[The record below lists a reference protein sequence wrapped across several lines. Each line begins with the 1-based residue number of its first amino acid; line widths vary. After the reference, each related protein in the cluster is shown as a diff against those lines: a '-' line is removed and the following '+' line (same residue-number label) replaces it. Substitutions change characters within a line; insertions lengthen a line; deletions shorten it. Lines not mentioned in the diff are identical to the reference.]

1 MDPDESSF
9 DLVIEGTGLTES
21 IVAAAAAWA
30 GNRVLHVDA
39 NTLYGS
45 HWAAMSLDQLE
56 SWVQVNSGNS
66 KHLQISLNTETTPYH
81 SATLTRSPNSGP
93 STPSLQAS
101 RAYSLDLSPH
111 LLYCSSDLIACL
123 ANTKLSE
130 YLEFKALEHIFIFQS
145 TTGMDPNLQ
154 RVPTSREEV
163 FTSSLSLQEKH
174 KLMKFLNFAMS
185 AISFGLSPRQA
196 LIQTQMKH

>member
-9 DLVIEGTGLTES
+9 ALVIEGTGLTES

-30 GNRVLHVDA
+30 GKRVLHVDA

-56 SWVQVNSGNS
+56 SWVQLNSGTS
-66 KHLQISLNTETTPYH
+66 KYLQTSLNTETTPYR
-81 SATLTRSPNSGP
+81 SATFTRSPNSGP

-123 ANTKLSE
+123 ANTKLNK
-130 YLEFKALEHIFIFQS
+130 YLEFKALEHIFVFQS
-145 TTGMDPNLQ
+145 TSGMDPNLQ
-154 RVPTSREEV
+154 KVPSSREGV

-185 AISFGLSPRQA
+185 AESFGLSPK
-196 LIQTQMKH
+196 KH